1 MRARA
6 GGTGIPD
13 GRGIKVKL
21 RKKCASWGFPLG
33 ALLAATAA
41 LGAAL
46 TLGAGGPGLSGEES
60 KPRFSAEEFRAD
72 VKFLS
77 SDRLKGR
84 GNGTRE
90 LGMAADFIAQR
101 FREFGL
107 RPAGDD
113 GTYFQH
119 FLMTVGAKLGP
130 QNSLAY
136 GWGESRK
143 KLALKKDFVPFGF
156 SADGTFDAPLA
167 FAGYGITASN
177 LHYDDYE
184 GLDAKGKIV
193 IVLRHEPQED
203 DGQSLFSGKQLTTHS
218 TFISKAIN
226 ARNHGAGGMILVN
239 DVGNHPDRKDQLVRF
254 GRQVGPE
261 EMRLAV
267 VQVKVAVVDEWL
279 KPSGRTLDELRQAID
294 KDLSNHSF
302 VLKPSPHVVLTVDVK
317 RNRKQVANVI
327 GIVPGNGGDVSD
339 QAIVVGAHYDHL
351 GLGEQSSLAPNPEG
365 KIHHGADD
373 NASGTSG
380 LLELARGLSRR
391 GVELGRSIVFAAFA
405 GEEAG
410 LLGSTFYTNH
420 PAVPLDRTIA
430 MINLDMIGR
439 VTKNRLY
446 VGGTGTS
453 PGLRSLVEEANR
465 SVGFELRDFA
475 SGYGASD
482 HMSFTVRE
490 VPVLFF
496 FSGLHSDYHRPS
508 DTWEKIDAE
517 DGAKIVQ
524 LVANIVEELDR
535 TAEKPQFVRVA
546 EPAPHGAGGGGGYGP
561 YFGSVPDF
569 GEIENGVRFADVR
582 DGSPA
587 GKAGFKG
594 GDTLIEFGDKRIENL
609 YDFTYAL
616 RSHKPGDKV
625 QVTVLRDGA
634 KVTRKVTLEERK

>member
-1 MRARA
+1 M
-6 GGTGIPD
+6 
-13 GRGIKVKL
+13 
-21 RKKCASWGFPLG
+21 
-33 ALLAATAA
+33 LLAAAIA

-46 TLGAGGPGLSGEES
+46 TFGAGRPGVSGKES
-60 KPRFSAEEFRAD
+60 KPVYSAEEFRAD

-119 FLMTVGAKLGP
+119 FMMTVGAKLGP
-130 QNSLAY
+130 KNSLAY
-136 GWGESRK
+136 DRGESRK

-167 FAGYGITASN
+167 FAGYGITASD
-177 LHYDDYE
+177 LHYDDYK

-203 DGQSLFSGKQLTTHS
+203 DEQSVFSGKQLTTHS

-226 ARNHGAGGMILVN
+226 ARNHGAAGMVLVN
-239 DVGNHPDRKDQLVRF
+239 DVGNHPDQKDTLVRF
-254 GRQVGPE
+254 GKQAGPE
-261 EMRLAV
+261 EMKLAV
-267 VQVKVAVVDEWL
+267 VQVKAAVVDDWL

-302 VLKPSPHVVLTVDVK
+302 VLEPSPHVILTVDVK
-317 RNRKQVANVI
+317 RNHKQVANVI
-327 GIVPGNGGDVSD
+327 GILPGNGGDLSG

-351 GLGEQSSLAPNPEG
+351 GLGEQSSVAPNPEG

-373 NASGTSG
+373 NASGASG
-380 LLELARGLSRR
+380 LLELARGLSRQ
-391 GVELGRSIVFAAFA
+391 GVKLDRLIVFAAFA

-439 VTKNRLY
+439 VTNNKVY

-453 PGLRSLVEEANR
+453 PGFRSLVEEANR
-465 SVGFELRDFA
+465 SVGFELKDFA

-490 VPVLFF
+490 IPVLFF

-524 LVANIVEELDR
+524 LVANIVEELDAA
-535 TAEKPQFVRVA
+535 TEKPQFVRVA
-546 EPAPHGAGGGGGYGP
+546 EPAPHGVGGAGGYGP

-594 GDTLIEFGDKRIENL
+594 GDTLIEFGDKKIENL

-616 RSHKPGDKV
+616 RAHKPGDKV

-634 KVTRKVTLEERK
+634 RVTREVTLEERK